1 MILAGGLGTRLR
13 SVFPNAPKPM
23 VSVNGRPFLE
33 YLFAQVYLAGCADLV
48 LCVGYKAEAIE
59 RHFANGRRYG
69 VRIRYSREREL
80 LGTAGALS
88 QARHLIRSDPFL
100 VMNGDS
106 YCEVA
111 IHELI
116 KRHQSRDAIATIV
129 TTRVEDQA
137 QYGSVVLGPRDTIV
151 RFSEKG
157 KPCGS
162 GYINGGIYAL
172 SATILDEIPSG
183 KHCSFEKNVFP
194 SVVGKGLFAFRT
206 SGMFIDIGTPS
217 DLQRAQTL
225 FRTFNERDWIQK
237 RGRLPNG

>member
-1 MILAGGLGTRLR
+1 VILAGGLGTRVR
-13 SVFPNAPKPM
+13 SVLRDTPKAIAR
-23 VSVNGRPFLE
+23 VNGRPFLE
-33 YLFAQVYLAGCADLV
+33 YLFAQVYLVGCTDLI

-69 VRIRYSREREL
+69 VQIRYSREREL

-106 YCEVA
+106 YCEVE
-111 IHELI
+111 IHDLI
-116 KRHQSRDAIATIV
+116 KQHEARDAVATIV

-137 QYGSVVLGPRDTIV
+137 RYGSVVLGPRDTIV
-151 RFSEKG
+151 NFSEKG
-157 KPCGS
+157 NPRGS

-183 KHCSFEKNVFP
+183 KYCSIEKEVFP
-194 SVVGKGLFAFRT
+194 SLVGKGLYAFKV
-206 SGMFIDIGTPS
+206 SGKFIDIGTPS
-217 DLQRAQTL
+217 ELRRAQTVL
-225 FRTFNERDWIQK
+225 RTLDEWDWIQK
-237 RGRLPNG
+237 RER